1 MVRPRNPRPA
11 RLSRTEWEIMR
22 ICWWLGR
29 ASTRQVLKHDRKGRD
44 YRTILTFLSRM
55 AAKGYLD
62 VEKVRNT
69 NYYSPALTQAEG
81 LRREI
86 QRFLTEVVGP
96 KAQHLDMV
104 QQALD
109 RKKTQ
114 KPAQPRK
121 HR

>member
-1 MVRPRNPRPA
+1 MPKKPQPA

-22 ICWWLGR
+22 ICWRLGR

-55 AAKGYLD
+55 AKKGFLD

-69 NYYSPALTQAEG
+69 NYYSPALTHEQG

-86 QRFLTEVVGP
+86 KHFLTEVVGSKP
-96 KAQHLDMV
+96 EHLEMV
-104 QQALD
+104 QRALD
-109 RKKTQ
+109 RKK
-114 KPAQPRK
+114 PRK
-121 HR
+121 SAKAKKRG